1 METILEFLVKIDQ
14 TIFFLIN
21 GGVGTHTLLDS
32 AARIIAGDYL
42 IPVSFSLVLIFIWFR
57 EDTLSLRVAGREA
70 VLKSISTLLAACF
83 LVLVL
88 NGIVFRERPFNL
100 PDSNLIFYAPTD
112 SSFPSNSVAAVMG
125 MALPIFS
132 SYKVL
137 GRIMIFA
144 SFCLGFGRILVGIHF
159 PGDVVGGLL
168 VALMSFWITVRLFHI
183 FNRQIITLIILLE
196 KAKWLQVFRI

>member
-1 METILEFLVKIDQ
+1 METVLRFLVKIDE

-21 GGVGTHTLLDS
+21 GKVGSHTLLDS
-32 AARIIAGDYL
+32 AARVIASDYL

-57 EDTLSLRVAGREA
+57 EGTLSLKMEGRIA
-70 VLKSISTLLAACF
+70 VLKSISTLLGACF

-100 PDSNLIFYAPTD
+100 PDSNLIFYPPTD
-112 SSFPSNSVAAVMG
+112 SSFPSNSVAAVVG
-125 MALPIFS
+125 MSLPIFR

-137 GRIMIFA
+137 GGLMLFA
-144 SFCLGFGRILVGIHF
+144 SFCLGFGRVLVGIHF

-168 VALMSFWITVRLFHI
+168 VALLSFWITVRLFHI
-183 FNRQIITLIILLE
+183 VNRQVIILIILLE
-196 KAKWLQVFRI
+196 KAKCLQIFRI